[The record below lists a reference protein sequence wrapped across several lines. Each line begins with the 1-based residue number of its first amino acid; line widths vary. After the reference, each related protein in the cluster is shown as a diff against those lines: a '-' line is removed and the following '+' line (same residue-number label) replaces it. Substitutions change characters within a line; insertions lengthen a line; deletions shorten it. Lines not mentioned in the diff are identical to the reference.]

1 MEIFLLLVLIA
12 LFFVFQVKTQ
22 KRFRDLQKSNED
34 LKRTLTQQF
43 KLMNEKEP
51 IVFEK
56 PKVQE
61 DVMKEKVEE
70 PVVIQEKIPEPVLE
84 KPIIEEI
91 KSETKKEPEIEAVHI
106 PVIENPVKKPIVKEP
121 QLSFFEKFRKNNPDL
136 EKFIGENLLSKIAIS
151 ILVIGIAFFVKYAI
165 DKDWINEGGRVG
177 IGILTGAILMGFAHK
192 LHKNFKP
199 FSSVLVAGAVAVF
212 YFTIAIGF
220 HEYKLFS
227 QTTAFVIMFVITAF
241 SVFVSI
247 AYDRAE
253 LAALALTGGFA
264 VPLMLSTGEG
274 NYKVL
279 FTYIIILDLGMLVL
293 AYIKKWNIINI
304 LSYAFTVLLF
314 TGWLGTKVVGKENAP
329 FAGAFLFANVFYLIF
344 VLMNIVNNIKE
355 RRKFSYVELI
365 ILISN
370 NFVFYISSMLVLKEY
385 AWQYKGIYTV
395 LMGISNFILAFLLQK
410 KFKSDKN
417 LVYLLLGMT
426 LTFATLA
433 APVQLKGS
441 YITMF
446 WAAETLLLV
455 WLAQRTQLKAFKLA
469 SAPVAFLMFIS
480 LVIDLSDFYGT
491 YEYVKLPIFVN
502 KACITGLFSAVA
514 LFLASV
520 LLSKEKREENPKWF
534 DFHPQAYGKVLLIT
548 SLIFAYTTGM
558 LETYHQSDSYIYSG
572 DSVAGICFFYHFA
585 VTGLVGL
592 IMLRRYTTARGIIS
606 FVILCLNIFLY
617 LIAYSIIPYE
627 ELRSRAYGEH
637 GSYLAFVFHF
647 GSILF
652 LVLHFILVIRSGIQ
666 QNNFVVKAKAALTW
680 IFGFFGIFILS
691 NEVLMNFMEAKML
704 GFTHPDYFIVQD
716 VYDYMKSQII
726 KTALPV
732 SWGLISFALLSFGI
746 KRQIRPL
753 RILALVLL
761 AATLI
766 KLFFYDI
773 KDVSEAGKIVAF
785 ILLGVLLLV
794 MSFMYQKI
802 KAILMDDSQIE
813 KNEKTDQNNL
823 T

>member
-1 MEIFLLLVLIA
+1 MEIFLLLVIIV
-12 LFFVFQVKTQ
+12 LFFVFNAKTQ
-22 KRFRDLQKSNED
+22 KRFRELQKSNEE
-34 LKRTLTQQF
+34 LKKTMSQQL
-43 KLMNEKEP
+43 KLLNEKEP
-51 IVFEK
+51 IQFER
-56 PKVQE
+56 PKTE
-61 DVMKEKVEE
+61 EKQKTEE
-70 PVVIQEKIPEPVLE
+70 PVIIQEKVPEPVLE
-84 KPIIEEI
+84 KPVIDEKVNVVKE
-91 KSETKKEPEIEAVHI
+91 EPEIVQM
-106 PVIENPVKKPIVKEP
+106 PVIEKPVKKTPVKVP
-121 QLSFFEKFRKNNPDL
+121 QPSFFEKFRKNNPDL

-192 LHKNFKP
+192 LHAKFKP

-227 QTTAFVIMFVITAF
+227 QTTAFVIMFIITAF

-247 AYDRAE
+247 GYDRSE

-279 FTYIIILDLGMLVL
+279 FTYILILDLGMLVL

-304 LSYAFTVLLF
+304 LSYVYTVILF
-314 TGWLGTKVVGKENAP
+314 TAWLGTKVVGKENAP
-329 FAGAFLFANVFYLIF
+329 FAGAFLFANVFYLVF

-395 LMGISNFILAFLLQK
+395 LMGMSNFILAFLLQK

-469 SAPVAFLMFIS
+469 SAPVVFLMFIS
-480 LVIDLSDFYGT
+480 LVIDLSAFYGT

-502 KACITGLFSAVA
+502 KACITGLFSSLA
-514 LFLASV
+514 LFFASF
-520 LLSKEKREENPKWF
+520 LLNKEKREEQPKWY
-534 DFHPQAYGKVLLIT
+534 DFHPQIYGRILLIT
-548 SLIFAYTTGM
+548 ALILAYTTGM

-585 VTGLVGL
+585 VTGLVGS
-592 IMLRRYTTARGIIS
+592 IMLRKYTTARGIIS
-606 FVILCLNIFLY
+606 FVLLCFNIFLY
-617 LIAYSIIPYE
+617 LMAYSIIPYE
-627 ELRSRAYGEH
+627 ELRGRIYGSH
-637 GSYLAFVFHF
+637 ASYLAYVYHF
-647 GSILF
+647 GSF
-652 LVLHFILVIRSGIQ
+652 LLLVMHFILVIKTGIKA
-666 QNNFVVKAKAALTW
+666 NNFIVKGKIALTW
-680 IFGFFGIFILS
+680 IFGFFGVFILS
-691 NEVLMNFMEAKML
+691 NEVLLNFLVLKMS
-704 GFTHPDYFIVQD
+704 GFTHSDYFIVQD
-716 VYDYMKSQII
+716 VYDYVKSQII

-732 SWGLISFALLSFGI
+732 SWGLISFALLSYGI
-746 KRQIRPL
+746 KRQVRSL
-753 RILALVLL
+753 RILALLLL
-761 AATLI
+761 AVTLI

-785 ILLGVLLLV
+785 ILLGLMLLV

-802 KAILMDDSQIE
+802 KAILMDDSQNND
-813 KNEKTDQNNL
+813 NEKKDQNNIV
-823 T
+823 